1 MRRRGFLRCWR
12 IWRADDR
19 PTGLVGR
26 AILRTPQGML
36 CKWNCAMVVLLS
48 LSAACV
54 AQAQT
59 GDATRSDPIAY
70 LNRALDEMQARAL
83 RRKTVDWPRLRA
95 EALARAAHAET
106 TVDTYDAIRFALTSL
121 GDRHSSFHPTPAL
134 EKLELQRKGH
144 PPSGRAAEGQ
154 TATPAGPFTGRYE
167 PEGRLATL
175 DGRTFAIVVVTKCFP
190 ESERQ
195 FIAYETKLQGT
206 VADLDRSHPI
216 GWVVDLRGNVGGNM
230 WPMLAGIGPLLGE
243 GDRLGEFFTTGG
255 HSVWRYKDGVAA
267 EVADDGKE
275 DRYPPVAGVPYKMS
289 GTPDV
294 AVLIDRWT
302 GSSGEATAIAFRGRA
317 KTRFFGE
324 HTQGASTANEVFAL
338 SDGAAMWLTI
348 GVDAD
353 REGKQYMDGLD
364 PDEAIPGAGEV
375 VPDGRDPVLQAAL
388 RWLSGAP
395 RR

>member
-1 MRRRGFLRCWR
+1 
-12 IWRADDR
+12 
-19 PTGLVGR
+19 
-26 AILRTPQGML
+26 
-36 CKWNCAMVVLLS
+36 
-48 LSAACV
+48 
-54 AQAQT
+54 
-59 GDATRSDPIAY
+59 
-70 LNRALDEMQARAL
+70 
-83 RRKTVDWPRLRA
+83 
-95 EALARAAHAET
+95 
-106 TVDTYDAIRFALTSL
+106 
-121 GDRHSSFHPTPAL
+121 
-134 EKLELQRKGH
+134 
-144 PPSGRAAEGQ
+144 
-154 TATPAGPFTGRYE
+154 
-167 PEGRLATL
+167 
-175 DGRTFAIVVVTKCFP
+175 
-190 ESERQ
+190 
-195 FIAYETKLQGT
+195 
-206 VADLDRSHPI
+206 
-216 GWVVDLRGNVGGNM
+216 
-230 WPMLAGIGPLLGE
+230 
-243 GDRLGEFFTTGG
+243 
-255 HSVWRYKDGVAA
+255 
-267 EVADDGKE
+267 
-275 DRYPPVAGVPYKMS
+275 MS